1 LIHIIVNPS
10 AGKGKALLAAR
21 KTSEILTAKNIE
33 STTHETKYP
42 MHAKEI
48 AEESVNKS
56 GTSAIYCIGGD
67 GTVHEVVWG
76 MAGSGVPFALIPA
89 GSGNDFALSLK
100 NYKNKD
106 TQKLVESFI
115 LGNTEKIDVIRCK
128 TGSGLYYC
136 ANIASFGLDAEIV
149 ENAEKYKE
157 RFGKFAYL
165 ASTLSSILSYE
176 KKKMKITAN
185 GTEIDGFITLSAIC
199 NGKVY
204 GGGFNISPSAK
215 IDDGKITLCVIKEM
229 KKAAMS
235 VLFPSVLVGLHR
247 LIGAVSFTDCEN
259 VRVEFDGNLLLNIDG
274 NIYPAKD
281 NAEFE
286 IVKKALTVLV

>member
-1 LIHIIVNPS
+1 MIHIIVNPS
-10 AGKGKALLAAR
+10 AGKGKALSAAK
-21 KTSEILTAKNIE
+21 KTAEILTAKNMKCE
-33 STTHETKYP
+33 VHETKRP

-48 AEESVNKS
+48 AESCVKNSE
-56 GTSAIYCIGGD
+56 TSAIYCVGGD

-76 MAGSGVPFALIPA
+76 MAGSDVPFALIPA

-128 TGSGLYYC
+128 TGNEVYYC

-157 RFGKFAYL
+157 KLGKFAYL
-165 ASTLSSILSYE
+165 ASTLSSILRYE
-176 KKKMKITAN
+176 KKKLKITAN
-185 GTEIDGFITLSAIC
+185 GTEIDGFITLTAIC

-215 IDDGKITLCVIKEM
+215 INDGKITLCVIKEM

-235 VLFPSVLVGLHR
+235 VLFPSVLFGLHKY
-247 LIGAVSFTDCEN
+247 IGAVSFTDCE
-259 VRVEFDGNLLLNIDG
+259 RVKAEFNGNLQLNIDG

-281 NAEFE
+281 SAEFE
-286 IVKKALTVLV
+286 IVRNALTVLV